1 MSFVDNYL
9 KLAIGDNFK
18 KFVLIS
24 GCLLLMISS
33 SSRQAAAQNTNT
45 ILRRNLVIDLGDG
58 LSAYAQLTLPATGSG
73 PFPSVLLVPGGGA
86 TDMDEHYSA
95 ESSETGQPGGTFL
108 QIAEYLS
115 ERGFAV
121 LRYNKRGVGVNGT
134 LLNQTVFFD
143 MTVDDLKRDAEH
155 ALQTL
160 LAQPDVDTRDIT
172 VIGHSESS
180 IIVPR
185 VAVDNPVVRK
195 IVLMGAAARSLYD
208 IRYYKSI
215 DLRVTLAEEVLD
227 KNYDGLLSIQEV
239 LDELITR
246 DMALLTAGD
255 LLEKVNGTIRWRPQ
269 WDTDGD
275 GYMSIE
281 GEFKPFLVRLI
292 DDMTVGTYPGSRL
305 VQSHAKWVNTVDMIG
320 NVSASVLILQGEGD
334 FSTPFMEALILEQKL
349 TQIGHSDHT
358 MISYPGLGH
367 FFYPTDGWNLSV
379 GPIQD
384 YVLHDL
390 EAWLKDPARKVPM
403 LESNLLIEQVKLE
416 ELSVMNSRL
425 LSESAGQTVYIKELE
440 SRINDLEMELSSS
453 KNIIYVA
460 IFIAVAAVI
469 LTLTRASNLKYVLA
483 HASTTLN

>member
-1 MSFVDNYL
+1 MLFVDNYL
-9 KLAIGDNFK
+9 KLAIGGNFK
-18 KFVLIS
+18 KFALIA

-45 ILRRNLVIDLGDG
+45 ILRRDLIIDLGDG
-58 LSAYAQLTLPATGSG
+58 LSTYAQLTLPAQGTG
-73 PFPSVLLVPGGGA
+73 PFPGVLLVPGGGA

-115 ERGFAV
+115 QRGFAV
-121 LRYNKRGVGVNGT
+121 LRYNKRGVGINGT
-134 LLNQTVFFD
+134 LINQTVFFD
-143 MTVDDLKRDAEH
+143 MTIDDLKRDAEH

-160 LAQPDVDTRDIT
+160 LAQPEVDTGDIT

-185 VAVDNPVVRK
+185 VAVDNPEVRK

-215 DLRVTLAEEVLD
+215 DLRVKLAEDVLD
-227 KNYDGLLSIQEV
+227 KNKDGLISIQEV

-292 DDMTVGTYPGSRL
+292 DYMAVGMYPGSRL

-320 NVSASVLILQGEGD
+320 NVTASILILQGEGD
-334 FSTPFMEALILEQKL
+334 FSTPFMEALLLEQKL
-349 TQIGHSDHT
+349 TQVGHHDHT
-358 MISYPGLGH
+358 LISYLGLGH
-367 FFYPTDGWNLSV
+367 FFYLTDGWNFAV

-390 EAWLKDPARKVPM
+390 ESWLKDLVRKIPT
-403 LESNLLIEQVKLE
+403 LESNLLAAQGKLE
-416 ELSVMNSRL
+416 EFSVMNSNL
-425 LSESAGQTVYIKELE
+425 VSESTSQAVFIKRLE
-440 SRINDLEMELSSS
+440 SRVNDLEIELSSS
-453 KNIIYVA
+453 QNSMYIA
-460 IFIAVAAVI
+460 IVIAIVAVI
-469 LTLTRASNLKYVLA
+469 LTLLRWRSYARI
-483 HASTTLN
+483 